1 VTQIHSKTVAGGE
14 RAAALQEVNPLI
26 CLTRLSGKEF
36 YLNPHLVEF
45 MEETPNTVITLTTGK
60 KIVVEEPAETVITEI
75 VTYRRQIFSA
85 IPEVRTCEKER

>member
-1 VTQIHSKTVAGGE
+1 
-14 RAAALQEVNPLI
+14 VNPVI

-60 KIVVEEPAETVITEI
+60 KIVVEEPAETVLAEI
-75 VTYRRQIFSA
+75 IVYRRQIFSA
-85 IPEVRTCEKER
+85 LPEVRIPEGER